1 MKWNIVADS
10 SIDLFALESA
20 HENISFSTVP
30 FIITVDD
37 KEYVDD
43 DSLNITELMTEM
55 KECKTASQTACPAP
69 GAWFEQFQNEGNV
82 IAITITSNLSGSYN
96 SACVAKEMMLEEYP
110 DKKIAVIDSLSTGP
124 EMVLIVRK
132 LCELIEEG
140 KDFDTVMDEIR
151 KYMNHTH
158 VSFALSSF
166 DNLVKNGRM
175 NRVAGF
181 IANKLGLLGIGIASE
196 KGTIEIKGV
205 ARGRRKAIS
214 VIISD
219 MQQRG
224 TYIKQV
230 IISHCQNVEFS
241 EQLKEAILEE
251 WKDAKVTIMP
261 LRGLCSYYA
270 EQGGLII
277 GF

>member
-20 HENISFSTVP
+20 HEDVAFSTVP
-30 FIITVDD
+30 FIITVGD
-37 KEYVDD
+37 KEYIDD
-43 DSLNITELMTEM
+43 DNLNLSELITAM

-69 GAWFEQFQNEGNV
+69 GAWYEQFQKEGNV

-96 SACVAKEMMLEEYP
+96 SACVAKEMILEENP
-110 DKKIAVIDSLSTGP
+110 DKKIAIIDSLSTGP
-124 EMVLIVRK
+124 EMVLILRK
-132 LCELIEEG
+132 LCELIGEG
-140 KDFDTVMDEIR
+140 KDFDTVIDEIH

-175 NRVAGF
+175 NKITGF

-196 KGTIEIKGV
+196 RGTIEVKGV
-205 ARGRRKAIS
+205 TRGRRKAIS
-214 VIISD
+214 AIISD

-224 TYIKQV
+224 TYVKNV
-230 IISHCQNVEFS
+230 IISHCQNIEFA
-241 EQLKEAILEE
+241 EQVKEAIQNE
-251 WKDAKVTIMP
+251 WNDAKITIMP

-270 EQGGLII
+270 EEGGLII

>member
-20 HENISFSTVP
+20 QENITFSTVP
-30 FIITVDD
+30 FIIRVDD

-43 DSLNITELMTEM
+43 DNLNIDEMMTDM

-69 GAWFEQFQNEGNV
+69 GAWYEQFQKEGNV

-96 SACVAKEMMLEEYP
+96 SACVAKEMALEDEP
-110 DKKIAVIDSLSTGP
+110 NKKIAIIDSLSTGP
-124 EMVLIVRK
+124 EMVLILRK
-132 LCELIEEG
+132 LCELIGEG
-140 KDFDTVMDEIR
+140 KDFDVVIDEIH

-158 VSFALSSF
+158 VTFALSSF

-175 NRVAGF
+175 NKVAGF

-196 KGTIEIKGV
+196 KGTIEMKGV
-205 ARGRRKAIS
+205 SRGRRKAIAA
-214 VIISD
+214 IISD

-224 TYIKQV
+224 TYIKSV
-230 IISHCQNVEFS
+230 IISHCRNVEFA
-241 EQLKEAILEE
+241 EQVKEAIQTE

-270 EQGGLII
+270 EEGGLII